1 MQNGQITI
9 HSLFDGTKVFRIPQY
24 QRAYAWEEKQLQE
37 FCDDFETQFVG
48 KDYFFGTIL
57 VREEESQDEFEIIE
71 IVDGQQRITTLMIY
85 MKLILDRLTSLGDE
99 VDLLMATYVRY
110 GGRYKLHV
118 LQDDHEFFAA
128 YILQDNDGSEFIRT
142 PSQRRLWE
150 AKKYLRERVESYSL
164 ETLQQLV
171 TKVRRTKLLTYSVED
186 NAEAT
191 LIFETTNDRGRP
203 LSNLEKTKS
212 FLMHKTY
219 LASDDPKTALEHIQ
233 SNFIEIYRDFEAIQY
248 KGIGEDS
255 ILQYHFIAFE
265 PWAADRK
272 KREYAQYVEMVK
284 RRVNRLFAAQDHAAT
299 MRYIDKY
306 SRELRESYGIM
317 RLLQLNPGDY
327 GLLDLIATGRQAVF
341 YPLLLKTFKCGPADD
356 KPNFK
361 RIVRLAEIISFR
373 VWGVRRRR
381 ADTGRDFIYRLAR
394 DFQGDFDSLIGDLRQ
409 FIHRFAN
416 DEEFRSYLSAPNL
429 YKSAFLSDIRYLFWK
444 YENYLRCTEMPVA
457 AEMTYDEFLPADRSL
472 RLAIEHIAPQNPQ
485 QSKVIV
491 DLNILPSM
499 TKRFA
504 EQYLHSL
511 GNLTID
517 PLSANISKSNQD
529 FENKYEHYFRRA
541 PFKTQNELGDF
552 LSTSLMGSPR
562 WDEHSVQK
570 RRDKILKFALEYW
583 DYRNA

>member
-24 QRAYAWEEKQLQE
+24 QRAYAWEERQLQE

-57 VREEESQDEFEIIE
+57 FREEESQDEFEIIE

-85 MKLILDRLTSLGDE
+85 MKLILDRLAALGDE
-99 VDLLMATYVRY
+99 VDLLVATYVRY

-150 AKKYLRERVESYSL
+150 AKKYLRDRVETYSP

-171 TKVRRTKLLTYSVED
+171 SKVRRTKLLTYSVED

-219 LASDDPKTALEHIQ
+219 LASDDPETALEHIQ
-233 SNFIEIYRDFEAIQY
+233 SSFIEIYRDFEAIQY

-255 ILQYHFIAFE
+255 VLQYHFIAFE
-265 PWAADRK
+265 WWVADRK
-272 KREYAQYVEMVK
+272 KREYTLYVEMVK
-284 RRVNRLFAAQDHAAT
+284 QKVNQLFASQDRAAT
-299 MRYIDKY
+299 MGYIDKY
-306 SRELRESYGIM
+306 SRELRESYGVM
-317 RLLQLNPGDY
+317 RLLQLNLGDY
-327 GLLDLIATGRQAVF
+327 GLLDLFATGRQAVF
-341 YPLLLKTFKCGPADD
+341 YPLLLKTFKYDPADE

-381 ADTGRDFIYRLAR
+381 ANTGRDFIYRLAR
-394 DFQGDFDSLIGDLRQ
+394 DFEGDFDRLISRLRE
-409 FIHRFAN
+409 FIQRFAN
-416 DEEFRSYLSAPNL
+416 DSEFRSYLSAPNL

-444 YENYLRCTEMPVA
+444 YENHLRRTEMPVA
-457 AEMTYDEFLPADRSL
+457 PEMSYDEYLPADRRL
-472 RLAIEHIAPQNPQ
+472 RWSIEHIAPENPRK
-485 QSKVIV
+485 SKVIV
-491 DLNILPSM
+491 DLSLLPSM
-499 TKRFA
+499 TKKFA

-517 PLSANISKSNQD
+517 PLSANISKSNWD
-529 FENKYEHYFRRA
+529 IEYKNERYFQRA

-552 LSTSLMGSPR
+552 LSTSRIGSPR
-562 WDEHSVQK
+562 WDEQSVQK

-583 DYRNA
+583 DYRNV